1 MRLFLLVLIGK
12 RFLTVSSEQP
22 QLPHVKVTINDL
34 YKEQQETNKLLIQ
47 LASELKGLS
56 DLPGRV
62 GKLEVAVAESSW
74 VGKLVWAAVSSGIIG
89 LVTSVHS
96 IVRG

>member
-1 MRLFLLVLIGK
+1 M
-12 RFLTVSSEQP
+12 SEQP
-22 QLPHVKVTINDL
+22 SVPHVKVTINDL

-56 DLPGRV
+56 DLPARV
-62 GKLEVAVAESSW
+62 GKLEIAVAESAW
-74 VGKLVWAAVSSGIIG
+74 VPRLLWGAVSAGIIG
-89 LVTSVHS
+89 FVTALFS

>member
-1 MRLFLLVLIGK
+1 MPEE
-12 RFLTVSSEQP
+12 TA
-22 QLPHVKVTINDL
+22 HVKVTINDL

-62 GKLEVAVAESSW
+62 RELEVA
-74 VGKLVWAAVSSGIIG
+74 KAANDAIVKDMKETQRNARGAVVSAIIATG
-89 LVTSVHS
+89 TAIISLF
-96 IVRG
+96 R